1 MEAFVQ
7 GRECA
12 KEMVHAVW
20 AKVLSTLVVIPRAVV
35 TKTIIKFLKE
45 LICIYINAYVQAD
58 LLDKEVYVAVCT
70 KLYIINLIRYQNNN
84 YNYLETVIFL

>member
-35 TKTIIKFLKE
+35 TKTIIKE
-45 LICIYINAYVQAD
+45 LI
-58 LLDKEVYVAVCT
+58 LLLCT
-70 KLYIINLIRYQNNN
+70 
-84 YNYLETVIFL
+84 